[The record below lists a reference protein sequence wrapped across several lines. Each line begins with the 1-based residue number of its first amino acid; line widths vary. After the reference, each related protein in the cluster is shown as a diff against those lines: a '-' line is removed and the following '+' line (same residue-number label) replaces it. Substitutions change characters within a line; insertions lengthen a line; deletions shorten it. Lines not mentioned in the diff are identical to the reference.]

1 MAEEVYGAGGCVCAG
16 FPVQSVGRKRCSGG
30 TIRVA
35 YLGIV
40 LEDVTN
46 WAPGEPG
53 QRVQMRVS
61 KGAR

>member
-1 MAEEVYGAGGCVCAG
+1 MPHAEDVYGVGGCVCAG

-35 YLGIV
+35 YLGVV

-53 QRVQMRVS
+53 
-61 KGAR
+61 